1 MAHPKEIFTAP
12 ITAEDINEALK
23 QLDEIIRPKALVL
36 NPQLKAAIMKD
47 YPDIEKKVLLIETP
61 ACEAETAY
69 LMDRKEVEKFIKAAE
84 GEITWTD
91 SSV

>member
-1 MAHPKEIFTAP
+1 VKDIFARPATA
-12 ITAEDINEALK
+12 ADINEALK

-36 NPQLKAAIMKD
+36 NPQLKAAIMKE

-69 LMDRKEVEKFIKAAE
+69 LMDRKEVEMFIRGAE
-84 GEITWTD
+84 GGLTWTG